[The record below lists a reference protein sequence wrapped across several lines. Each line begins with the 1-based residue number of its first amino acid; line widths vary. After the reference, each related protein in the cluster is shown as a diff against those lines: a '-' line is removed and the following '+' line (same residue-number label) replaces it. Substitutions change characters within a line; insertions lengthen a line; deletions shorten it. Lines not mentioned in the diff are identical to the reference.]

1 MSVKHASRVVAQYAG
16 SLILL
21 LAVWKGLIALFHMPA
36 YLLPPPERV
45 FQTLSGETRAFSSA
59 ALYTLKN
66 CLIGGAAGILC
77 GMLIGGFVAYSRTLR
92 WIVEP
97 YLIVFQSFP
106 REALFPLFL
115 VWLGFGAATKM
126 VSASLLSFFPV
137 AVLTLNGLLDVRR
150 DYVELIRGWG
160 ATRAQEFLYC
170 RLPAVVPTLVSAV
183 KVGLPL
189 ALIGSVLGEFIGGNH
204 GLGYIIVSSGSAF
217 RTDRIFAALVFLAS
231 IGLLMLVS
239 IQLIERLLLKRFYQ
253 R

>member
-21 LAVWKGLIALFHMPA
+21 LALWKGLITVFHMPA

-45 FQTLSGETRAFSSA
+45 FQSLSGETRIFASA

-66 CLIGGAAGILC
+66 CLIGGTAGILC
-77 GMLIGGFVAYSRTLR
+77 GMLIGGSVAYSRTFR

-106 REALFPLFL
+106 REALFPLFV
-115 VWLGFGAATKM
+115 VWLGFGAATKV

-160 ATRAQEFLYC
+160 ASRAQEFLYC

-189 ALIGSVLGEFIGGNH
+189 ALIGSVLGEFVGGNH
-204 GLGYIIVSSGSAF
+204 GLGYIIISSGSSF
-217 RTDRIFAALVFLAS
+217 RTDRIFAALVYLAS
-231 IGLLMLVS
+231 MGLLMLVAM
-239 IQLIERLLLKRFYQ
+239 QLVERLLLKRFYQ